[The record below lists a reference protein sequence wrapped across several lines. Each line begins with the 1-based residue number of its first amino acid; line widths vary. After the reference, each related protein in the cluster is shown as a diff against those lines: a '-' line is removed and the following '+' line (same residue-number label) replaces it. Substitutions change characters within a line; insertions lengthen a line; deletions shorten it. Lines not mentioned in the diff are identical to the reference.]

1 MYSGKYHLAPLIHLN
16 PLYRP
21 KSNPWR
27 LSPDTNPLY
36 RPKSNSW
43 RLSPDTNPPWPPLSL
58 HIYRISFCY
67 LFGIYSQTTFCMY
80 MCVLSCVW
88 LFATPVD
95 CSLPG
100 SSVHEIFQA
109 RILEWIAIPTPED
122 LPDPEIEPTSP
133 TSPALVGGSLPPS
146 HLGSF
151 KCTFYF
157 FQWDLEFLTNRE

>member
-1 MYSGKYHLAPLIHLN
+1 MYSGKYHLAPLIHL
-16 PLYRP
+16 
-21 KSNPWR
+21 
-27 LSPDTNPLY
+27 NPLY

-58 HIYRISFCY
+58 HIYRISFWYY

-157 FQWDLEFLTNRE
+157 FNEILNS